1 MKLLLLSDTKVSA
14 LVIWAWPL
22 FQISI
27 FPNWTVYFSLT
38 DPDVTIK

>member
-14 LVIWAWPL
+14 LVIWTW

-38 DPDVTIK
+38 GPNVTIK